1 MEDAESRISNNSD
14 IIAVQ
19 KEWDEI
25 SCPICLNHPHNAVL
39 LICRSHDKGCR
50 SYICDTS
57 YRHSNC
63 LDQFKKLRANHVNN
77 PAPPA
82 EQHYRRSDRTLAS
95 DSFLTNQM
103 TRRNSIGNQ
112 NDQHHVEHNN
122 RIVSSISESM
132 AEGHSSQSDR
142 NIQESNILSCPL
154 CRETVSSWMIVKET
168 RQYLDLKPRSCSR
181 ELCTFTGNY
190 RELRRHARM
199 VHPATRPADIDPSR
213 QRAWRRLENE
223 REYGDILSAIRSAMP
238 GAVVFG
244 DYVID
249 RSSVRPRERDFGE
262 DRRSWLNTLLL
273 LRVFNSGFIG
283 LLDEPRDSSR
293 LWWTMNRRSYGRR
306 TLWDQNLHARQGGG
320 DDELNPD
327 DNVMIPRRR
336 RRFTRSRHN
345 EEQQ

>member
-1 MEDAESRISNNSD
+1 MEDVGSSISTNSD
-14 IIAVQ
+14 TIAVQ

-25 SCPICLNHPHNAVL
+25 SCPICLDHPHNAVL
-39 LICRSHDKGCR
+39 LICRSHEKGCR

-63 LDQFKKLRANHVNN
+63 LDQFRKLRANHVNN
-77 PAPPA
+77 PAPPT
-82 EQHYRRSDRTLAS
+82 ERHYRRSDRTFAS
-95 DSFLTNQM
+95 DSFHTN
-103 TRRNSIGNQ
+103 GNQ
-112 NDQHHVEHNN
+112 STQN
-122 RIVSSISESM
+122 
-132 AEGHSSQSDR
+132 DR

-190 RELRRHARM
+190 RELRRHART

-213 QRAWRRLENE
+213 QRAWRRLESE

-238 GAVVFG
+238 GAVVLG

-249 RSSVRPRERDFGE
+249 RSSDRPRERNFGE
-262 DRRSWLNTLLL
+262 ERPSWLNTLLL
-273 LRVFNSGFIG
+273 LRVFNNEFIG

-306 TLWDQNLHARQGGG
+306 TLWDQNLLTRQGGG
-320 DDELNPD
+320 DDDLNTD
-327 DNVMIPRRR
+327 DDVMIPRRR